1 MLPSEDSLAAASCIQ
16 ATLFEKNDDLAFPP
30 LAGHIVVRG
39 SAASHALQFNLAQV
53 ERWEATIINP
63 RRLAMVPALTAVL
76 AGCLVAWVAG
86 LGSAGIEDTAA
97 APIVDRPLTAAA
109 EVADSPQTTALAYAA
124 VDSADTAAPAAVMT
138 ATDTRAVSDEPEPI
152 AVAAATSLAA
162 IRQIA
167 VSPPSVATPNARVA
181 DAFSAIPLN
190 VTTVLTTVRAALPA
204 PAIEAKFDTRSANA
218 IVAAEFSDAAP
229 DAVMPS
235 DVTSSLRQGRMLQA
249 RASLEAAPPENE
261 ATSQQDRPLAASPN
275 PDEGEL
281 QYLKYYVYSESAPP
295 EKPAKIALA
304 ALSHVPLGTPVGEI
318 ERAAEAFGV
327 DANFMKAV
335 AKIES
340 DFNPRER
347 TGSYI
352 GLFQLSRSEF
362 SEYGSGD
369 ILNPRDNA
377 MAAASKFVTEA
388 ALFEATTHKE
398 LTFANLY
405 LIHQQ
410 GWEGAAQHVS
420 HPQQIA
426 WKSMCATHEGMAK
439 GEGWCKRAIWG
450 NTLPAV
456 KREWKSVDRLT
467 SGAFVAM
474 WRDRVDT
481 FYARYPAPTSRR
493 PEA

>member
-1 MLPSEDSLAAASCIQ
+1 
-16 ATLFEKNDDLAFPP
+16 
-30 LAGHIVVRG
+30 
-39 SAASHALQFNLAQV
+39 
-53 ERWEATIINP
+53 
-63 RRLAMVPALTAVL
+63 MVPALTVVL
-76 AGCLVAWVAG
+76 AGCVVAWVAG
-86 LGSAGIEDTAA
+86 FGSAGIEDTAA
-97 APIVDRPLTAAA
+97 APIVDRPPPSLTADA
-109 EVADSPQTTALAYAA
+109 EVADSPQTTVLANAA
-124 VDSADTAAPAAVMT
+124 VDSADTAAPAAVVT

-152 AVAAATSLAA
+152 AEAAGTSLAA
-162 IRQIA
+162 IHQIA
-167 VSPPSVATPNARVA
+167 VSRPSVATPNARVA

-190 VTTVLTTVRAALPA
+190 VTTVPTTVRATLPA
-204 PAIEAKFDTRSANA
+204 PAIEAKFDTRSSANA
-218 IVAAEFSDAAP
+218 IGGAEFSAAAP

-235 DVTSSLRQGRMLQA
+235 DVTSSRRQGRMLHD
-249 RASLEAAPPENE
+249 RASLEAASPENE

-281 QYLKYYVYSESAPP
+281 PYLKYYVYSESPPP

-304 ALSHVPLGTPVGEI
+304 ALSHVPLGTPVREI

-377 MAAASKFVTEA
+377 VAAAYKFVTEA

-410 GWEGAAQHVS
+410 GWEGAAEHVS
-420 HPQQIA
+420 QPQQIA
-426 WKSMCATHEGMAK
+426 WKSMCATREGMAK
-439 GEGWCKRAIWG
+439 GERWCKRAIWG

-456 KREWKSVDRLT
+456 KRDWKSGDRLT
-467 SGAFVAM
+467 SGAVVAM
-474 WRDRVDT
+474 WRDRGDT
-481 FYARYPAPTSRR
+481 LYARYPAPTLRR

>member
-1 MLPSEDSLAAASCIQ
+1 MSKRTISIVSGVAFIVAASD
-16 ATLFEKNDDLAFPP
+16 FAF
-30 LAGHIVVRG
+30 
-39 SAASHALQFNLAQV
+39 AAHFDQSLQGVSGTINLV
-53 ERWEATIINP
+53 NSLIG
-63 RRLAMVPALTAVL
+63 RL
-76 AGCLVAWVAG
+76 
-86 LGSAGIEDTAA
+86 
-97 APIVDRPLTAAA
+97 
-109 EVADSPQTTALAYAA
+109 
-124 VDSADTAAPAAVMT
+124 
-138 ATDTRAVSDEPEPI
+138 I
-152 AVAAATSLAA
+152 A
-162 IRQIA
+162 QIA
-167 VSPPSVATPNARVA
+167 VSRPSVATPNARVA

-190 VTTVLTTVRAALPA
+190 VTTVLTNARAALPA
-204 PAIEAKFDTRSANA
+204 PVIEAKFDTRSSANA
-218 IVAAEFSDAAP
+218 IVAAGFSAAAP

-235 DVTSSLRQGRMLQA
+235 DATSSLRLQA
-249 RASLEAAPPENE
+249 HASLEAAPPENE
-261 ATSQQDRPLAASPN
+261 ATSQQDRPPAASPN
-275 PDEGEL
+275 PDKGEL
-281 QYLKYYVYSESAPP
+281 SYLKYYVYSESPPP

-304 ALSHVPLGTPVGEI
+304 ALRDVPLGTPIQEI

-327 DANFMKAV
+327 DVNFMKAV

-352 GLFQLSRSEF
+352 GLFQLSKPEF

-377 MAAASKFVTEA
+377 MGAAYKFVTEA
-388 ALFEATTHKE
+388 ALFEVITRKKP
-398 LTFANLY
+398 TFFDLY

-410 GWEGAAQHVS
+410 GWEGAAEHIS

-426 WKSMCATHEGMAK
+426 WKSMCATQEGLAK
-439 GEGWCKRAIWG
+439 GERWCKRAIWG

-481 FYARYPAPTSRR
+481 LYARYLAPTLRR
-493 PEA
+493 RDA